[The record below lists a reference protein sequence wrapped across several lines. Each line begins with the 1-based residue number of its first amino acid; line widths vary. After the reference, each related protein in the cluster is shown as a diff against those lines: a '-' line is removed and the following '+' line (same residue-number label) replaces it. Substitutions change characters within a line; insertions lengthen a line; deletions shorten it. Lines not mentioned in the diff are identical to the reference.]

1 MSEHSQT
8 TFALRS
14 RDTLAAAMLL
24 LAFALTYYIG
34 VRIGFA
40 FTLSADAVSLFW
52 PPNAILLAALLI
64 ARPRCWGWV
73 ALAALPAHL
82 ISQLAVGVP
91 LSMASAWYFSNLS
104 EALLGAAIVR
114 GVLGGPP
121 RFDRLADSAVYLLA
135 AVFAAPILT
144 SFLDASLV
152 ALIGWRYD
160 GDYWAVFRMRLLSN
174 ALAAL
179 IVPPLVVILMRAPRY
194 IFHRVQRARQI
205 EAAVLVAV
213 LGAVCV
219 LVFHEP
225 TPAGLAASAVYAP
238 LPLLLWAALRMGVG
252 GVSACVAIVA
262 LLAMTGALRGTGPFV
277 LEGPDMLVLS
287 LHVFLIIVASSF
299 MLLAAALAELREAR
313 AAAVRRQERFDLALR
328 AAHMGAWEWDLI
340 SDRISWRWGAD
351 SGEVV
356 ASEASSAD
364 ELLAQVHR
372 HDRARVATAMR
383 AIRDGNRA
391 YEVECRFIVNGEVR
405 WIRWLAKMQ
414 ADRTGEHCTLTG
426 VCIDTTQ
433 RKQLEMQQRS
443 QREQLAQVARA
454 ATFGELS
461 GTLAHELS
469 QPLAA
474 MRLNTHAARLEL
486 RKPQPRMQELNEILD
501 DLAADEER
509 ASEVIDRLRAL
520 FPREA
525 LAREQVH
532 IADCIETILA
542 LEHSDLT
549 TRNVAVDVT
558 IDPALPPVIAAQA
571 QLQQVLLN
579 LISNACE
586 AIAQSGAEGR
596 LHIAAQSHAGEVRV
610 AVSDNGSGVADFE
623 RIFEPF
629 FSTRQQ
635 KAGLGLTI
643 ARTIIVEH
651 GGRLWGANN
660 ATGGA
665 TFYMALPAS
674 YSSGMK

>member
-1 MSEHSQT
+1 VSEQGQAK
-8 TFALRS
+8 FALRG

-34 VRIGFA
+34 VRVGFA
-40 FTLSADAVSLFW
+40 FTLSDAAVSLFW
-52 PPNAILLAALLI
+52 PPNAILLAGLLV
-64 ARPRCWGWV
+64 ARPRCWGWLL
-73 ALAALPAHL
+73 LAALPAHL

-121 RFDRLADSAVYLLA
+121 RFDRLADAAVYLLA
-135 AVFAAPILT
+135 AVLAAPVLT
-144 SFLDASLV
+144 SFLDAGLV
-152 ALIGWRYD
+152 ALVGWRYD

-179 IVPPLVVILMRAPRY
+179 IVPPLVITLMRAPRS
-194 IFHRVQRARQI
+194 ILHRAQRARLI
-205 EAAVLVAV
+205 EGVLLVAA
-213 LGAVCV
+213 LGAVCMV
-219 LVFHEP
+219 VFHEP
-225 TPAGLAASAVYAP
+225 TPAGLAATAVYAP
-238 LPLLLWAALRMGVG
+238 LPLLLWAALRMGAG

-277 LEGPDMLVLS
+277 LNGPDMLVLS

-313 AAAVRRQERFDLALR
+313 AVAVRRQERFDLALR

-356 ASEASSAD
+356 ASEVSSAD
-364 ELLAQVHR
+364 ELLGQVHP

-383 AIRDGNRA
+383 AIRDGVRA
-391 YEVECRFIVNGEVR
+391 DEVECRFMVGGEVR
-405 WIRWLAKMQ
+405 WIRWLAKLQ
-414 ADRTGEHCTLTG
+414 ADTAGTHCALIG
-426 VCIDTTQ
+426 VCIDTTH
-433 RKQLEMQQRS
+433 RKQLEIEQRL
-443 QREQLAQVARA
+443 QRERLAQVARA

-474 MRLNTHAARLEL
+474 IQLNTHAARLEL
-486 RKPQPRMQELNEILD
+486 RKPQPRMQELNEILE

-532 IADCIETILA
+532 VADCITSILA
-542 LEHSDLT
+542 LEQSDLT

-579 LISNACE
+579 LILNACE
-586 AIAQSGAEGR
+586 AMSQTGAEGR

-610 AVSDNGSGVADFE
+610 AVSDNGAGVADFE

-629 FSTRQQ
+629 FSTKQRV
-635 KAGLGLTI
+635 GLGLTI

-665 TFYMALPAS
+665 TFYMALPAAAT
-674 YSSGMK
+674 GPA